1 MTPRRYCLG
10 ALTAAALI
18 GCGLYRP
25 APGQF
30 LGAGVAGDGGLDNTI
45 EAIRVR
51 YDLPSVA
58 ALLLHEGQVVEV
70 AAVGL
75 RAAGS
80 PARVTAADRWHLG
93 SLTKAMTATLAAV
106 LVERGVVSWGTTVGD
121 AFPDL
126 VGTID
131 PSYEDAALEEL
142 LSHTAGLPLDVT
154 RASSWRSLRD
164 DPAPITEQRRRWA
177 AELLR
182 TSPDAPRGAYLYTNA
197 GYIVAGAMLEKIT
210 GEPWEVLI
218 RREVF
223 APLGMYATGFGAPGT
238 AGSIDEPRGHAGQDG
253 GWLAVEPG
261 PDADMPAAI
270 GPAGTVHS
278 TLGDYA
284 RYMAAHLAGARGY
297 GGLISAASFSKL
309 HTPAPGTEY
318 ALGWGIV
325 ERDWAK
331 GRVLMHHGSNG
342 LWFATVWIAPERDLA
357 MLAVTNAGGS
367 GAAGGVREAIRAL
380 RARVNAAMAQGWAAG
395 RPQ

>member
-1 MTPRRYCLG
+1 
-10 ALTAAALI
+10 
-18 GCGLYRP
+18 
-25 APGQF
+25 
-30 LGAGVAGDGGLDNTI
+30 VAGDGGLDNTI